1 MHEGW
6 SIHKA
11 IRVFK
16 SPELDPDLM
25 ALAGRLPIQYKHH
38 RGEGKWILKAAME
51 DLLPSDVIYRPK
63 SGFGVPLRHWLRN
76 ELREMVG
83 DTLSEAS
90 LTRRGLFEP
99 AAVQRLL
106 EQDRA
111 GMIDAA
117 YTVLSL
123 VCIELWCRMFL
134 DVPLPSRP

>member
-1 MHEGW
+1 MATGVEV
-6 SIHKA
+6 
-11 IRVFK
+11 RV
-16 SPELDPDLM
+16 PLLDPDLV

-51 DLLPSDVIYRPK
+51 DLLPNEVIYRPK

-76 ELREMVG
+76 ELHELLE

-90 LTRRGLFEP
+90 LKRRGLFEP

-117 YTVLSL
+117 YTLLSL

-134 DVPLPSRP
+134 DTSVPARP

>member
-1 MHEGW
+1 MC
-6 SIHKA
+6 
-11 IRVFK
+11 IR
-16 SPELDPDLM
+16 D
-25 ALAGRLPIQYKHH
+25 

-51 DLLPSDVIYRPK
+51 GLLPNEVIYRPK

-76 ELREMVG
+76 ELQELLE

-90 LTRRGLFEP
+90 LKRRGLFEP

-106 EQDRA
+106 EQDRS

-117 YTVLSL
+117 YTLLSL

-134 DVPLPSRP
+134 DTSVPVRP